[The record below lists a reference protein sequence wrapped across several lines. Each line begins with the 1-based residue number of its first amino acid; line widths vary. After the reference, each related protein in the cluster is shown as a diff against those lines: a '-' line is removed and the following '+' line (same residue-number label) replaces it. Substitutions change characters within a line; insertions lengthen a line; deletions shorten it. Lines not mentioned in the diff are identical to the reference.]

1 MGMMS
6 RLELKIIKGGASN
19 FKNDDFNVLLTSVRS
34 SNRVRVEVN
43 IMYTNST
50 VDWSRTNVLETNAGN
65 K

>member
-6 RLELKIIKGGASN
+6 RLELKIIKGRASN